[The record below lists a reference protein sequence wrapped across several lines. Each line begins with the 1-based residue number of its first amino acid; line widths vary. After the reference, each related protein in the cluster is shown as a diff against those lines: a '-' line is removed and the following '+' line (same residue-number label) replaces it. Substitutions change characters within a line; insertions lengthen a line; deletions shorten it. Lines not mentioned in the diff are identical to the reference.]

1 MTEHAS
7 DTTTTPSASPAPLA
21 PGRRLAAMGTAF
33 ALLYLA
39 GPGILSADGSAV
51 LAVLALA
58 LWGRTATRPGAKA
71 WAVEFL
77 CAAVAWAGVVSWAA
91 YVWPGL
97 LLWLGPGMAVY
108 MTAQSVL
115 LRRLTPRLPLALA
128 LPTVW
133 ILSEG
138 LRATIMLPFGFEWM
152 RLGTHMHAVEWLS
165 GSARVWGLGG
175 LSWVL
180 AAAAGWVGDLVAL
193 GLDRRRMTALGHACG
208 LGPVALAAALTVLIP
223 APETRPGPDLLMV
236 QPSWTQERKRAQEA
250 PMDLFMDVRELTAEG
265 LAKGR
270 AAGLG
275 PPDLVAWGESMLPAL
290 VVEPGLPEAVAGG
303 LEQASWIF
311 GGQLTADFLRR
322 LDEQQRSWV
331 DQGLFGAGEREPGLL
346 AAGTSFITGAER
358 LVARDGQLRRQGAVA
373 LWDGPGAPGQIS
385 CKLHL
390 VPGAETM
397 LGLERIPVVRDT
409 IFELAGYIPDLLPP
423 TDEPR
428 ALALD
433 TPGGV
438 YRFGISVCFDNA
450 FDDVFTRPFAE
461 GDVDFHLVLTNEAWF
476 KQNQEADQMI
486 AFSRL
491 AALSTGRAVCRAAN
505 SGISC
510 VLGPDGRMR
519 EHLEVGGRDREVR
532 GTLRARIP
540 VPVDPSHRTPF
551 VALEPYWVGLW
562 ILLPLALLAA
572 FARRGRYPGEPQ
584 GRTPGA
590 RS

>member
-1 MTEHAS
+1 MTES
-7 DTTTTPSASPAPLA
+7 ESNTTTTRAGLAPLA
-21 PGRRLAAMGTAF
+21 PGRRLVAVGTAF

-39 GPGILSADGSAV
+39 GPGILSAEGSAV

-58 LWGRTATRPGAKA
+58 LWGRTVSRPGRKA

-77 CAAVAWAGVVSWAA
+77 CAAVAWAGIVSWAA

-115 LRRLTPRLPLALA
+115 LRRLVPRLPLALA

-138 LRATIMLPFGFEWM
+138 VRATLMLPFGFEWM
-152 RLGTHMHAVEWLS
+152 RLGTHLHAVEWLS
-165 GSARVWGLGG
+165 GSARVWSIGG

-180 AAAAGWVGDLVAL
+180 AALAGWLGDLAAR
-193 GLDRRRMTALGHACG
+193 GLDGRRMTALGHACG
-208 LGPVALAAALTVLIP
+208 LGPTALAALLTVLIP
-223 APETRPGPDLLMV
+223 APETRPGPDILMV
-236 QPSWTQERKRAQEA
+236 QPSWTQERKRQQEA
-250 PMDLFMDVRELTAEG
+250 PYDLFVDVRELTAEG
-265 LAKGR
+265 LAAGR
-270 AAGLG
+270 AQGLG
-275 PPDLVAWGESMLPAL
+275 APDLVAWGESMLPTL
-290 VVEPGLPEAVAGG
+290 VVEPGLPEAVAAG

-311 GGQLTADFLRR
+311 GGDLTEDLLRR
-322 LDEQQRSWV
+322 IDQQQRSWV
-331 DQGLFGAGEREPGLL
+331 DQGLFGQGESEPPLFP
-346 AAGTSFITGAER
+346 AGTSFITGAER
-358 LVARDGQLRRQGAVA
+358 LVAREGKLRRQGAVA

-385 CKLHL
+385 SKLHL

-428 ALALD
+428 ALTLE
-433 TPGGV
+433 TPTGS
-438 YRFGISVCFDNA
+438 YRFGVSVCFDNA

-491 AALSTGRAVCRAAN
+491 EALSTGRAICRAAN

-519 EHLEVGGRDREVR
+519 EHLQVEGRDREVR
-532 GTLRARIP
+532 GTLRARLP
-540 VPVDPSHRTPF
+540 VPVDPAHRTPF
-551 VALEPYWVGLW
+551 VALERYWVALW
-562 ILLPLALLAA
+562 LLLPLTLLAA
-572 FARRGRYPGEPQ
+572 FGRRERYPGGSP
-584 GRTPGA
+584 GKTPGP